1 MPRVSRYLGRW
12 FRSTD
17 WYPDFQLRL
26 YDRRR
31 AKWVGRYVHESV
43 QVDGEVGRLRAE
55 LEHYPYRDVSHHLRT
70 IDRYSSLAAQQM
82 FEDGRR
88 TGPARI
94 VLHAGAAFLRNY
106 LAPRRNQRRRAR
118 PDRVAAQLVL
128 RGDEVR
134 EAVGAM
140 FTLHIDTAR
149 TWRGGQNQV
158 LLTVLGLRALGHRT
172 VLVAHPAGELARRAS
187 EGHDLIR
194 LAPAHDV
201 DFAAAFRFARVVRDL
216 SPDIIH
222 AHDPH
227 AVSMAALALSTI
239 ADRRRPPL
247 VIARRVDFH
256 LKRNAFS
263 RWKYKQVDAAI
274 CSSNAIRGIVI
285 EDGIPEASAF
295 TVHEGVQVDRIQA
308 LPAADVCKE
317 LWLPPGSPTVGNIG
331 ALVAH
336 KGQRYLVD
344 AAPAVVRALP
354 DTHFLIF
361 GEGELRP
368 ALTRQIKHLGLEHRV
383 SLAGFRPD
391 ILSLLKGLDLFVMSS
406 ITEGLGTSIL
416 DAMAASKAVV
426 GRRPAGF
433 PRPSNTA

>member
-1 MPRVSRYLGRW
+1 
-12 FRSTD
+12 
-17 WYPDFQLRL
+17 
-26 YDRRR
+26 
-31 AKWVGRYVHESV
+31 
-43 QVDGEVGRLRAE
+43 
-55 LEHYPYRDVSHHLRT
+55 
-70 IDRYSSLAAQQM
+70 
-82 FEDGRR
+82 
-88 TGPARI
+88 
-94 VLHAGAAFLRNY
+94 
-106 LAPRRNQRRRAR
+106 
-118 PDRVAAQLVL
+118 
-128 RGDEVR
+128 
-134 EAVGAM
+134 M

-149 TWRGGQNQV
+149 TWRSEQGQV
-158 LLTVLGLRALGHRT
+158 LLTVLGLRARGHRT
-172 VLVAHPAGELARRAS
+172 VLVAHPEGELARRAS

-194 LAPAHDV
+194 LAPAHEV
-201 DFAAAFRFARVVRDL
+201 DFAAGFRFAKVVRDL
-216 SPDIIH
+216 SPEVIH

-227 AVSMAALALSTI
+227 AVSMASMALSTI
-239 ADRRRPPL
+239 ANGRRPRL
-247 VIARRVDFH
+247 IIARRVDGH

-274 CSSNAIRGIVI
+274 CSSNAIRGTMI
-285 EDGIPEASAF
+285 EDGIPEDSAF
-295 TVHEGVQVDRIQA
+295 TVYEGVQVDRIQA
-308 LPAADVCKE
+308 LPTADVCRE

-331 ALVAH
+331 ALVVH

-361 GEGELRP
+361 GEGDLRP

-426 GRRPAGF
+426 GTTAGGIPEAVDHGVTGLLVPPHNADALAEAILALLRDEPLRRRMGEAGLERIRALFNVDRMVDETLTVYERMAGRPRATGSGSPSPA
-433 PRPSNTA
+433 S